1 MSEGAGPARGAG
13 TMARPMQR
21 RSALPILALLLALGL
36 LTAPAAHAAAA
47 FDEVL
52 KDYQSDGK
60 IDACDHSD
68 TTLRDAASQVPANI
82 EQYAP
87 DFPAALEKAID
98 KRAQGACGGKSATP
112 PPPTTTPPATT
123 TPGGALPPAAAP
135 PPATTSP
142 PPATGPPGA
151 TPQGAPS
158 SDSGSGFPLWVIIAG
173 GALLLLGALAVVFA
187 RWMGWDGRR
196 LAGAR
201 QACGEAAFRAG
212 GTWGDFRD
220 WIRLGR

>member
-1 MSEGAGPARGAG
+1 
-13 TMARPMQR
+13 MARPMPR
-21 RSALPILALLLALGL
+21 RSALPILVLLLALGL
-36 LTAPAAHAAAA
+36 QTAPAAHAGAA
-47 FDEVL
+47 FDKVL

-60 IDACDHSD
+60 IDACKHSEA
-68 TTLRDAASQVPANI
+68 TLRDAADQVPSNI

-87 DFPAALEKAID
+87 DFPTALGKAVD
-98 KRAQGACGGKSATP
+98 KRAQGGCGGKSA
-112 PPPTTTPPATT
+112 TTPPATT
-123 TPGGALPPAAAP
+123 TPGGAVPPAATP

-142 PPATGPPGA
+142 PPVTPPARGLPGA
-151 TPQGAPS
+151 TPKGAPS

-173 GALLLLGALAVVFA
+173 GALLLLGALAVVFT

-201 QACGEAAFRAG
+201 HATGEATFRAG

-220 WIRLGR
+220 WLRLGR